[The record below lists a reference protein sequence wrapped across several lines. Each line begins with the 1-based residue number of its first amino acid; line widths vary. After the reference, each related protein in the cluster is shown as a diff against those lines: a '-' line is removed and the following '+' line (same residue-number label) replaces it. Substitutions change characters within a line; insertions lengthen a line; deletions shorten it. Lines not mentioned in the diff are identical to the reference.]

1 MRYLPFLLL
10 SALLIGCSTTRV
22 GISYNAP
29 VISQTFTNTRPLEIG
44 SFIDQRGEPATWLG
58 AIRGGYGNPLTNL
71 ESNISV
77 SQLVQE
83 AFSTAL
89 QARGVAILASAPE
102 IQLSGIVK
110 KLFCNQLIKREADVE
125 IELQLTEISSKKV
138 LFSRTYS
145 ATNYENAFFA
155 SGVFASI
162 EDLRTLTERT
172 LQEVIDKALNDSA
185 ISLALAR

>member
-1 MRYLPFLLL
+1 MRYLVFIFLMALLL
-10 SALLIGCSTTRV
+10 GCSTTRV
-22 GISYNAP
+22 GISYNSP
-29 VISQTFTNTRPLEIG
+29 VISQTLTNTRPLEIG

-58 AIRGGYGNPLTNL
+58 AIRGGYGNPLKNL
-71 ESNISV
+71 ESNAPV
-77 SQLVQE
+77 SQLVQK

-89 QARGVAILASAPE
+89 QTRGATISTAPE

-110 KLFCNQLIKREADVE
+110 KLFCNQLVKREADVE
-125 IELQLTEISSKKV
+125 IELQLTEVSSKKI

-145 ATNYENAFFA
+145 ATNYESAFFA

-162 EDLRTLTERT
+162 EDLRALTERT

-185 ISLALAR
+185 VSLALAR